1 MINLADPAAPLVLGL
16 RRTLGFQMV
25 ATALGPDPFPRLAA
39 IALIVLAITLAG
51 GSLVW
56 RRGRSLFDADIAPG
70 DDRGFHDRQ
79 TQIAAWPCAAVSFLI
94 LGCWSLLAWVPVGGL
109 MRIGLARTASPDN
122 AHPLARLGIVDLLRR
137 LTTDPAP
144 RLLAHSALLGLGVVA
159 LLCLLA
165 WRPSRGPVGAMA
177 RGWRSAVAFLAVL
190 VPPLVAGAGVLAL
203 GRTAM
208 LSSRFFAASLD
219 WTRAGLWMERIGL
232 AFDPFVFPE
241 LVLFVGACLAFL
253 PRRLAI
259 RLGPPGRDDAS
270 ARRVDQIRIAGAGR
284 GPAVW
289 HVWRWARAIPLP
301 RMVLW
306 GTLVATAITPP
317 LVLAPTLESRP
328 IGPGIV
334 VLIDQPDDSRAQA
347 SALALAAITLDL
359 LALGWAS
366 ARRPRGRSR
375 GRGPCLIGRPR
386 RAVSFRRWI
395 SVSSR
400 DWLCFRPAGPVNPDS
415 NF

>member
-1 MINLADPAAPLVLGL
+1 
-16 RRTLGFQMV
+16 
-25 ATALGPDPFPRLAA
+25 
-39 IALIVLAITLAG
+39 
-51 GSLVW
+51 
-56 RRGRSLFDADIAPG
+56 
-70 DDRGFHDRQ
+70 
-79 TQIAAWPCAAVSFLI
+79 
-94 LGCWSLLAWVPVGGL
+94 

-177 RGWRSAVAFLAVL
+177 RGWRSAVAFLTAL

-219 WTRAGLWMERIGL
+219 WTCAGLWMERIGL

-253 PRRLAI
+253 PRRAI
-259 RLGPPGRDDAS
+259 RPEPPGRDDAS

-301 RMVLW
+301 TMVLW

-328 IGPGIV
+328 IGPGIL
-334 VLIDQPDDSRAQA
+334 VLIDQPDDAR
-347 SALALAAITLDL
+347 
-359 LALGWAS
+359 
-366 ARRPRGRSR
+366 ARRPPWRWRRSPLTSWRWAGRRRASAARAISQPRTLPERGRAAERFLTTENTEQHGKEIRMCFPFLCPSR
-375 GRGPCLIGRPR
+375 GQLPPVGWGRSVVITRLDNRRAAQRARPGNVGAAPGTMVIPIPARRRRSLFDDLGISLTASRKEPVLWRPR
-386 RAVSFRRWI
+386 WRRSI
-395 SVSSR
+395 
-400 DWLCFRPAGPVNPDS
+400 
-415 NF
+415 